1 MKNGKHLVWILDDE
15 WTDHS
20 VEKALYDQNGFEVKV
35 TRSEAFEEDFPH
47 YAPYADAVV
56 AQVGFQCTEEIIN
69 QLDACRIISA
79 SAVGYN
85 HIDVEA
91 ATRKGILVSH
101 VPEYCS
107 EEVSDH
113 AVTHIL
119 TLARR
124 FPAYNAQVKRGEW
137 DPMDTL
143 PITRFC
149 KNTVGLLG
157 FGRIARQVA
166 QKLKGFGVR
175 LIACD
180 PSVSQDVFNE
190 HSVEAVSFEELLKQS
205 TILSLHVPLT
215 PGTKNIISYKQLKM
229 LPKGAFVVN
238 TSRGGVINEED
249 LYRAITEGHIGGA
262 GLDVLLNE
270 PPKADDPLLNTDKV
284 YITPHSAYISEEAIV
299 ELKTKTSQNAIDGV
313 TGKSIANLLNPQ
325 VLKGIKI

>member
-1 MKNGKHLVWILDDE
+1 MKNGKKLVWILDDE

-20 VEKALYDQNGFEVKV
+20 VEKALYEANDFEVKV
-35 TRSEAFEEDFPH
+35 TRSEAFKEDFPH

-56 AQVGFQCTEEIIN
+56 AQVGFQCTAEIIDK
-69 QLDACRIISA
+69 LDSCRIISA

-113 AVTHIL
+113 AVAHIL

-157 FGRIARQVA
+157 FGRIAQKVA
-166 QKLKGFGVR
+166 QKLRGFGVR
-175 LIACD
+175 LIAND
-180 PSVSQDVFNE
+180 PSISKEVFDE
-190 HSVEAVSFEELLKQS
+190 YSVEAVSFNDLLSQS
-205 TILSLHVPLT
+205 NFLTIHVPLKQD
-215 PGTKNIISYKQLKM
+215 TKNIIGYEELKK
-229 LPKGAFVVN
+229 LPQGAFVIN
-238 TSRGGVINEED
+238 TSRGGVVNEEG
-249 LYRAITEGHIGGA
+249 LYWAINEGHIAGA
-262 GLDVLLNE
+262 GLDVLFNE
-270 PPKADDPLLNTDKV
+270 PPQSNNPLLNTDKV
-284 YITPHSAYISEEAIV
+284 FITPHSAYISEEAIV

-313 TGKSIANLLNPQ
+313 AGKPIAHTLNPQ
-325 VLKGIKI
+325 VLKEMKI

>member
-15 WTDHS
+15 WVDHS
-20 VEKALYDQNGFEVKV
+20 IEKAIYEQNGFEVKV
-35 TRSEAFEEDFPH
+35 TRSEAFEEDLPH

-56 AQVGFQCTEEIIN
+56 AQVGFQCTAELIDK
-69 QLDACRIISA
+69 LDSCRIISA
-79 SAVGYN
+79 SAVGFN

-113 AVTHIL
+113 AITHIL

-124 FPAYNAQVKRGEW
+124 FPAYNEQVKRGEW

-143 PITRFC
+143 PIKRFC
-149 KNTVGLLG
+149 NHTVGLLG
-157 FGRIARQVA
+157 FGRIARKAA

-175 LIACD
+175 LIAHD
-180 PSVSQDVFNE
+180 PSVSEEVFDE
-190 HSVEAVSFEELLKQS
+190 YSVEAVSFNELLSQS
-205 TILSLHVPLT
+205 TILSLHVPLK
-215 PGTKNIISYKQLKM
+215 PDTKNIISYDQLKM
-229 LPKGAFVVN
+229 MPQGAFIVN

-249 LYRAITEGHIGGA
+249 LYKAINEGHIAGA

-270 PPKADDPLLNTDKV
+270 PPHSDDPLLNTDKV
-284 YITPHSAYISEEAIV
+284 FVTPHSAYISEEAIV

-313 TGKSIANLLNPQ
+313 AGKPVANTLNPQ
-325 VLKGIKI
+325 VLNEIKL

>member
-1 MKNGKHLVWILDDE
+1 MKNGKRLVWILDDE

-20 VEKALYDQNGFEVKV
+20 VEKALYEQNGFEVKV
-35 TRSEAFEEDFPH
+35 TRSEVFETDSPH

-56 AQVGFQCTEEIIN
+56 AQVGFQCTAEIIN
-69 QLDACRIISA
+69 QLDSCRIISA
-79 SAVGYN
+79 SAVGFN

-113 AVTHIL
+113 AITHIL

-124 FPAYNAQVKRGEW
+124 FPAYNEQVKRGEW

-157 FGRIARQVA
+157 FGRIAQKVA

-175 LIACD
+175 LIAHD
-180 PSVSQDVFNE
+180 PGVAKEVFE
-190 HSVEAVSFEELLKQS
+190 EYSVEAVSFHDLLKQS
-205 TILSLHVPLT
+205 SFLTLHVPLKSD
-215 PGTKNIISYKQLKM
+215 TKNIISYDELKM
-229 LPKGAFVVN
+229 LPQGAFIVN

-249 LYRAITEGHIGGA
+249 LYQAIQEGHIAGA
-262 GLDVLLNE
+262 GLDVLLHE
-270 PPKADDPLLNTDKV
+270 PPRPDDPLLNTDKV

-313 TGKSIANLLNPQ
+313 EGKPIEHLLNPQ
-325 VLKGIKI
+325 LLKEMKI

>member
-1 MKNGKHLVWILDDE
+1 MKDGKHLVWILDDE

-20 VEKALYDQNGFEVKV
+20 IEKEIYAEHGFEVKV
-35 TRSEAFEEDFPH
+35 TRSEAFQEDFPH

-69 QLDACRIISA
+69 QLDSCQIISA
-79 SAVGYN
+79 SAVGFN

-91 ATRKGILVSH
+91 ATRKGIIVSH

-143 PITRFC
+143 PIKRFC

-157 FGRIARQVA
+157 FGRIARKTA
-166 QKLKGFGVR
+166 QKLNGFGVR

-180 PSVSQDVFNE
+180 PNVSQDVFQE
-190 HSVEAVSFEELLKQS
+190 YSVEAVSFEELLRQS
-205 TILSLHVPLT
+205 DILTLHVPLKEDT
-215 PGTKNIISYKQLKM
+215 RNIISYDELKK
-229 LPKGAFVVN
+229 LPQGAFIVN

-249 LYRAITEGHIGGA
+249 LYRAINEGHIGGA

-270 PPKADDPLLNTDKV
+270 PPHADDPLLNSDKV
-284 YITPHSAYISEEAIV
+284 YVTPHSAYISEEAIV
-299 ELKTKTSQNAIDGV
+299 ELKTKTSLNAINGV
-313 TGKSIANLLNPQ
+313 KGNPVPNTLNPQ
-325 VLKGIKI
+325 VLAKA